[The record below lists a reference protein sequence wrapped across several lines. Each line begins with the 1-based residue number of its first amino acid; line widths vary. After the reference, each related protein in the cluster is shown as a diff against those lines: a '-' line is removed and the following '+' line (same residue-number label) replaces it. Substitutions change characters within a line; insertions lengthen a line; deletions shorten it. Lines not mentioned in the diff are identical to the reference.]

1 MLACYNGGNKI
12 NESTIRSLTCLHVL
26 ILRVSSLPSA
36 YFPLSFFSRIRICF
50 PHELFPLWKPC
61 PHQQEIWLC
70 HTSVK
75 TTIQRYYQRLRRM
88 LVWVA
93 TTRNPSGVRITEK
106 DRRIIWAQ
114 LTCQGLSQSRA
125 IGKTPIQHPKSEPI
139 AGKTKSRSY
148 GDLGLLNSHWSA
160 IIRKVTFHLREF
172 GK

>member
-1 MLACYNGGNKI
+1 MRVQLEVIHVYMFWFLECL
-12 NESTIRSLTCLHVL
+12 RFLLLT
-26 ILRVSSLPSA
+26 S
-36 YFPLSFFSRIRICF
+36 YFLFFRRYGFVFRTSFFRYGSLVHISKKYDCVIRQWRPPSNDITNDCAVCWCEW
-50 PHELFPLWKPC
+50 P
-61 PHQQEIWLC
+61 
-70 HTSVK
+70 
-75 TTIQRYYQRLRRM
+75 RLE
-88 LVWVA
+88 
-93 TTRNPSGVRITEK
+93 NPSGVRITEK